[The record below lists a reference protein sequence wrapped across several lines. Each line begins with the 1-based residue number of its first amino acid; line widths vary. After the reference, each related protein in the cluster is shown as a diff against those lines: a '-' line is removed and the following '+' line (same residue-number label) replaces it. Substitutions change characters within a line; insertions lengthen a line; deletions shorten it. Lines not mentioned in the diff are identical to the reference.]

1 MEIHIEFCEKWNYY
15 PDFDRVSIQ
24 VKKLIP
30 DVLVVGNA
38 KTPRSGAFEVT
49 IDGKLVY
56 SKLQTGQFPQA
67 KDISSWFWSRQKE
80 IYNRSR
86 KVSSVAQ

>member
-1 MEIHIEFCEKWNYY
+1 MKIHIEFCEKWNYH
-15 PDFDRVSIQ
+15 PDFDRVSKEIIKIKPNAE
-24 VKKLIP
+24 VK
-30 DVLVVGNA
+30 GNTQ
-38 KTPRSGAFEVT
+38 TPRNGAFEVT
-49 IDGKLVY
+49 INGKLVY

-67 KDISSWFWSRQKE
+67 KDISSWFWSRQKG